1 MLRSPQWSLRL
12 SRIAK
17 SQTRAVSSRGVTA
30 KGPRNTLPRPPLP
43 QRREIPRQPSQKQS
57 QEPLDLHWQQQAA
70 QNGQS
75 DKPQEQAQEQ
85 TKDEQT
91 KVDAVS
97 SALQEAAEHGENP
110 LLTPVHIPEDPQ
122 GVLKQTHPAMSILNN
137 SSIVI
142 QRQLEMMNVLM
153 GFEQANRYVIMD
165 PQGNHIGYLA
175 EQDHGIGSTMKRQA
189 FKTHRSF
196 TTHVFD
202 KNERE
207 VLRIH
212 RPFAWINSRIR
223 VYDAI
228 NLDESVAPSASTAL
242 EGVSVPA
249 ALGASQAQI
258 SPLALDDM
266 RIIGETHQQWAP
278 LRRKYNMFLHRRAD
292 DLSQHDD
299 APRLTSGDLPLSN
312 STALQTVDEKHPD
325 GVMVQWAF
333 CDEPFL
339 SWDFSLKS
347 DDGKLIGS
355 VNRNFAGFGREIF
368 TDTGVYALRMDSA
381 GLTEEPKHIIS
392 KTGQS
397 EDVHPGM
404 TLDQRAIMLATA
416 VSIDF
421 DYFSR
426 HSGGVTGG
434 GFMPMWFPWWGGGA
448 AEAGAEAGAVG
459 AASEAGGV
467 AGEVAGA
474 ARGVGTAAGA
484 EGAITGAGT
493 MAGYEAMQH
502 ARGGRDDASP
512 TAQDDASPT
521 GSSPWA
527 DNPPQS
533 GQDPWGSSGGEGG
546 NDPWP
551 WSGGGDDKTPPPG
564 GAGGD
569 GGGEDGGSWFDGF
582 FED

>member
-1 MLRSPQWSLRL
+1 MLRSFKL
-12 SRIAK
+12 SRIVRTQVR
-17 SQTRAVSSRGVTA
+17 SVSSHKVRS

-43 QRREIPRQPSQKQS
+43 GRREVPRRVP
-57 QEPLDLHWQQQAA
+57 QEHSNANELPRPQREQQRA
-70 QNGQS
+70 QNE
-75 DKPQEQAQEQ
+75 DAEKLQEEAKEER
-85 TKDEQT
+85 TKIE
-91 KVDAVS
+91 AVS
-97 SALQEAAEHGENP
+97 SALHEASELGENP
-110 LLTPVHIPEDPQ
+110 LDSPVYMPEDPH
-122 GVLKQTHPAMSILNN
+122 GVLKQDHPAMAVLNN
-137 SSIVI
+137 SSIII
-142 QRQLEMMNVLM
+142 QRQLEMMNVLL

-202 KNERE
+202 KNEKE

-223 VYDAI
+223 VYDAV
-228 NLDESVAPSASTAL
+228 NADESVAPTASTAL

-249 ALGASQAQI
+249 ALGESQAQI
-258 SPLALDDM
+258 SPLSVEEM
-266 RIIGETHQQWAP
+266 RIIGETHQEWAP
-278 LRRKYNMFLHRRAD
+278 LRRKYNMFLHRKPN
-292 DLSQHDD
+292 DLPRQEE

-312 STALQTVDEKHPD
+312 STALQTVDENHPD
-325 GVMVQWAF
+325 GVMVQWAH
-333 CDEPFL
+333 CNEPML

-347 DDGKLIGS
+347 EDGKLIGS
-355 VNRNFAGFGREIF
+355 VNRNFAGFAREIF

-392 KTGQS
+392 KTGQT
-397 EDVHPGM
+397 EDRHPGM
-404 TLDQRAIMLATA
+404 TLDQRAVMLATA

-426 HSGGVTGG
+426 HSGGITGG
-434 GFMPMWFPWWGGGA
+434 GFMPLWFPGMGGGA
-448 AEAGAEAGAVG
+448 AEAGAAEAGAVG
-459 AASEAGGV
+459 AAGETGV

-502 ARGGRDDASP
+502 ARGGRGDDASPVSGDDASP
-512 TAQDDASPT
+512 TSSDWTNDDA
-521 GSSPWA
+521 
-527 DNPPQS
+527 PQS
-533 GQDPWGSSGGEGG
+533 DQDTWGTG
-546 NDPWP
+546 NDPWAGGD
-551 WSGGGDDKTPPPG
+551 SGGGGWNDSGTPPQAP
-564 GAGGD
+564 GGD
-569 GGGEDGGSWFDGF
+569 GGGDGGGF
-582 FED
+582 SFWDLFGGDD

>member
-1 MLRSPQWSLRL
+1 
-12 SRIAK
+12 
-17 SQTRAVSSRGVTA
+17 
-30 KGPRNTLPRPPLP
+30 
-43 QRREIPRQPSQKQS
+43 
-57 QEPLDLHWQQQAA
+57 
-70 QNGQS
+70 
-75 DKPQEQAQEQ
+75 
-85 TKDEQT
+85 
-91 KVDAVS
+91 
-97 SALQEAAEHGENP
+97 
-110 LLTPVHIPEDPQ
+110 
-122 GVLKQTHPAMSILNN
+122 
-137 SSIVI
+137 
-142 QRQLEMMNVLM
+142 MMNVLL

-202 KNERE
+202 KNEKE

-223 VYDAI
+223 VYDAV
-228 NLDESVAPSASTAL
+228 NADESVAPSASTAL

-249 ALGASQAQI
+249 ALGESHAQI
-258 SPLALDDM
+258 SPLAVEDM

-278 LRRKYNMFLHRRAD
+278 LRRKYNMFLHRQSE
-292 DLSQHDD
+292 DLPQQED

-312 STALQTVDEKHPD
+312 STALQTVDEKHPE
-325 GVMVQWAF
+325 GVMVQWAH
-333 CDEPFL
+333 CDEPML

-347 DDGKLIGS
+347 EDGKLIGS

-397 EDVHPGM
+397 EDRHIGM
-404 TLDQRAIMLATA
+404 TLDQRAVMLATA

-426 HSGGVTGG
+426 HSGGITGG
-434 GFMPMWFPWWGGGA
+434 GFMPLWFPGMGGGA
-448 AEAGAEAGAVG
+448 AEAGAAEAGAVG
-459 AASEAGGV
+459 AAGETGV

-484 EGAITGAGT
+484 EAAITGAGT

-502 ARGGRDDASP
+502 ARGGRGDDASPVSGDDASP
-512 TAQDDASPT
+512 TNSN
-521 GSSPWA
+521 WA
-527 DNPPQS
+527 DSNSPQS
-533 GQDPWGSSGGEGG
+533 GQDTWGTG
-546 NDPWP
+546 NDPWAGGN
-551 WSGGGDDKTPPPG
+551 SGGGGGWNDSGVPPQAPPSGPG
-564 GAGGD
+564 GGDSGGD
-569 GGGEDGGSWFDGF
+569 GEGFSFWDLFGGDD
-582 FED
+582 

>member
-1 MLRSPQWSLRL
+1 MNRSSRL
-12 SRIAK
+12 SRIVLARTQIR
-17 SQTRAVSSRGVTA
+17 SVSSRGAPTR
-30 KGPRNTLPRPPLP
+30 GPRNTVPRPPLP
-43 QRREIPRQPSQKQS
+43 ERREIPRRAP
-57 QEPLDLHWQQQAA
+57 QEPSNETSKLPGQQQDAPNEHVEKVQEEA
-70 QNGQS
+70 TGEQS
-75 DKPQEQAQEQ
+75 
-85 TKDEQT
+85 
-91 KVDAVS
+91 KVEAVS
-97 SALQEAAEHGENP
+97 GALHEASELGENP
-110 LLTPVHIPEDPQ
+110 LDSPVHMPEDTH
-122 GVLKQTHPAMSILNN
+122 GVLKKSHPAMAILHN

-142 QRQLEMMNVLM
+142 QRQLEMMNVLL

-202 KNERE
+202 KNEKE

-223 VYDAI
+223 IYDAV
-228 NLDESVAPSASTAL
+228 NADENVAPSTSKAL

-249 ALGASQAQI
+249 ALGESQAQM
-258 SPLALDDM
+258 SPLALEEM
-266 RIIGETHQQWAP
+266 RVIGETHQQWAP
-278 LRRKYNMFLHRRAD
+278 LRRKYNMFLHRQSE
-292 DLSQHDD
+292 DLPQQED

-325 GVMVQWAF
+325 GVMVQWAH

-347 DDGKLIGS
+347 EDGKLIGS

-392 KTGQS
+392 QTGQS
-397 EDVHPGM
+397 EDRHVGM
-404 TLDQRAIMLATA
+404 TLDQRAVMLATA

-434 GFMPMWFPWWGGGA
+434 GFMPLWFPGMGGGA
-448 AEAGAEAGAVG
+448 AEAGAAEAGAVG
-459 AASEAGGV
+459 AAGETGV

-474 ARGVGTAAGA
+474 ARGVGSAAGA

-502 ARGGRDDASP
+502 ARGGRGDDASPGSADDASP
-512 TAQDDASPT
+512 T
-521 GSSPWA
+521 SSNWA
-527 DNPPQS
+527 DDNPPQS
-533 GQDPWGSSGGEGG
+533 SQDTWGTG
-546 NDPWP
+546 NDPWAGGN
-551 WSGGGDDKTPPPG
+551 SGGGWNDNGVPPQVPPG
-564 GAGGD
+564 GSGGGGGD
-569 GGGEDGGSWFDGF
+569 GEGFSFWDLFGGDD
-582 FED
+582 

>member
-1 MLRSPQWSLRL
+1 MFRSLRL
-12 SRIAK
+12 SRIARL
-17 SQTRAVSSRGVTA
+17 QTRSVSSRGAPTR
-30 KGPRNTLPRPPLP
+30 GPRNTVPRPPLP
-43 QRREIPRQPSQKQS
+43 ERREIPRRVPQLQS
-57 QEPLDLHWQQQAA
+57 SNESFKFHGQQQGSRGEEVEKT
-70 QNGQS
+70 QEEVKGEQS
-75 DKPQEQAQEQ
+75 
-85 TKDEQT
+85 
-91 KVDAVS
+91 KVEAVS
-97 SALQEAAEHGENP
+97 GALHEASELGENP
-110 LLTPVHIPEDPQ
+110 LDSPVYMPEDIY
-122 GVLKQTHPAMSILNN
+122 GVLKKSHPAMAILNN

-142 QRQLEMMNVLM
+142 QRQLEMMNVLL

-165 PQGNHIGYLA
+165 PQGNHVGYLA

-202 KNERE
+202 KNEKE

-223 VYDAI
+223 VYDAV
-228 NLDESVAPSASTAL
+228 NADESVVPSASASL

-249 ALGASQAQI
+249 ALGESEAQI
-258 SPLALDDM
+258 SPLALEDM
-266 RIIGETHQQWAP
+266 RIIGETHQQWAL
-278 LRRKYNMFLHRRAD
+278 LRRKYNMFLHRPSEV
-292 DLSQHDD
+292 LPQQED
-299 APRLTSGDLPLSN
+299 APRLTSGDLPSSN

-325 GVMVQWAF
+325 GVMVQWAH

-347 DDGKLIGS
+347 EDGKLIGS

-397 EDVHPGM
+397 EDRNAGM
-404 TLDQRAIMLATA
+404 TLDQRAVMLATA

-434 GFMPMWFPWWGGGA
+434 GFMPLWLPGMGGGAA
-448 AEAGAEAGAVG
+448 AEAGAAEVG
-459 AASEAGGV
+459 AAGETGI

-502 ARGGRDDASP
+502 ARGGRGDDASPVSGDDASP
-512 TAQDDASPT
+512 T
-521 GSSPWA
+521 SSNWA
-527 DNPPQS
+527 DDNTPQS
-533 GQDPWGSSGGEGG
+533 GQDTWGAG
-546 NDPWP
+546 NDPWASGNSGGWNDGGLP
-551 WSGGGDDKTPPPG
+551 PQAPPGGSGGGNG
-564 GAGGD
+564 GGD
-569 GGGEDGGSWFDGF
+569 GGGSSFWDLFGD
-582 FED
+582 D